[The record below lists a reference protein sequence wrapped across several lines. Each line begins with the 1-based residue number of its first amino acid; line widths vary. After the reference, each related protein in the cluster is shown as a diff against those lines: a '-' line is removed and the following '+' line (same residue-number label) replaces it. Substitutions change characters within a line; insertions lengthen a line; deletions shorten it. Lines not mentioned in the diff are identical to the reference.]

1 MMKLAAQKFIELKS
15 EHFGKDSMSLFGGE
29 FIRRLMPLAPI
40 AEVADTNACDEA
52 IAQFASSNSD
62 AFDDADCA
70 AVADGMRLAAEAPE
84 PNIPS
89 KKRSAPA
96 APLRWPS
103 DDVTK
108 ANTHHNV
115 VWLNIVSND
124 TKQDWHKVRTLT
136 HD

>member
-40 AEVADTNACDEA
+40 GEVADTNACDEA
-52 IAQFASSNSD
+52 LARFASSNSD
-62 AFDDADCA
+62 EFDEADCA
-70 AVADGMRLAAEAPE
+70 AIAEGMRAAEASA
-84 PNIPS
+84 PNTPS

-124 TKQDWHKVRTLT
+124 TKQDWHKVRTRT